1 MRRAVL
7 AGGAYALALFGVGFV
22 LGAARVM
29 VVAPRIG
36 VVWATAVEAAPMLAA
51 MAWAAPRL
59 ARWQG
64 IPPRSAERI
73 AMGGVALAVLVAV
86 ELALGVILN
95 GVGPGAWITNFATPQ
110 GTIYGALLA
119 TFAAMPWVR
128 R

>member
-1 MRRAVL
+1 MRAAL

-22 LGAARVM
+22 LGVARVM
-29 VVAPRIG
+29 VVAPSIG
-36 VVWATAVEAAPMLAA
+36 VIAATAVEAVPMLAA

-64 IPPRSAERI
+64 VPPRSAGRI

-86 ELALGVILN
+86 ELSLGAILN
-95 GVGPGAWITNFATPQ
+95 GVGPGAWLAHFATPE
-110 GTIYGALLA
+110 GVIYAGLLLA
-119 TFAAMPWVR
+119 FALMPWWR